1 MAITTEAG
9 YIAAKAGGS
18 YKRFQKT
25 SIANA
30 VAGGIQSMW
39 RSTGPFPAQPAIPG
53 AAALCDRTT
62 PGALELPA
70 VNGAN
75 TRYIDA
81 FSLLSTTAGQVRFV
95 DRVIHNGN
103 LNGTVI
109 TAQAVNTPALPAR
122 APALACDWFIEV
134 YTDLGATGVNA
145 TVALTYTD
153 ATTANIVV
161 AVPATARAGRMLPI
175 APTTGKVIASV
186 QSVTLSATTGAVGA
200 FGITAQQEIG
210 VNATVI
216 AANLGDKDAAMVLP
230 IPADACLA
238 LCVDC
243 STSNT
248 GDLRCGYRIIEG

>member
-1 MAITTEAG
+1 MAISTEAG

-18 YKRFQKT
+18 YKRFFKS

-30 VAGGIQSMW
+30 LGATIMSMW
-39 RSTGPFPAQPAIPG
+39 RSTGPFPAQPAVPG

-70 VNGAN
+70 VTGAN

-81 FSLLSTTAGQVRFV
+81 FNLQLGAAGQLRFV

-103 LNGTVI
+103 LNATVI

-122 APALACDWFIEV
+122 APALGCDWFLECYID
-134 YTDLGATGVNA
+134 TGATAVNA

-153 ATTANIVV
+153 TTTANIVV
-161 AVPATARAGRMLPI
+161 AVPATWRAGRMLQI
-175 APTTGKVIASV
+175 VPTTGKVIASV
-186 QSVTLSATTGAVGA
+186 QSVLLSATTGAAGA
-200 FGITAQQEIG
+200 FGVTAQQDIG
-210 VNATVI
+210 VSAIVVS
-216 AANLGDKDAAMVLP
+216 ANLGDKDAAMVLP

-238 LCVDC
+238 QVVDC
-243 STSNT
+243 TTTVT
-248 GDLRCGYRIIEG
+248 GNAVGGYRIIEG